1 MMKALLVADDPVSV
15 NLVFENHTQCG
26 YEVIHYR
33 SALKALDNMEEIQP
47 QLLFINAS
55 DFPRHWRVLTQF
67 FKHQSVCGARVILLV
82 NTPSSSLSAR
92 QVAQAGVHSLIDYT
106 LSPEEGRKALCG
118 VLTPSACAGS
128 VDVGHA
134 HTCQADFVFT
144 NPCSGSIVTGTVRE
158 VSEEGV
164 DFIPDF
170 PASVNNLQEQDVLE
184 HCALKVAHDILGVR
198 CSFHSSDGRI
208 LLRFID
214 PDASLV
220 HAVRSVTGTT

>member
-1 MMKALLVADDPVSV
+1 M
-15 NLVFENHTQCG
+15 
-26 YEVIHYR
+26 
-33 SALKALDNMEEIQP
+33 
-47 QLLFINAS
+47 
-55 DFPRHWRVLTQF
+55 
-67 FKHQSVCGARVILLV
+67 
-82 NTPSSSLSAR
+82 
-92 QVAQAGVHSLIDYT
+92 
-106 LSPEEGRKALCG
+106 
-118 VLTPSACAGS
+118 
-128 VDVGHA
+128 GHA